1 MKSKSLILMLF
12 LFSLIGCSSKIS
24 IKSIQN
30 HPRNFVNKKVTIEGT
45 VSQTFSLAFINYF
58 ELDDGTGT
66 IKVITNNPLPAEN
79 EKLSVTGIVQYYTL
93 ATMKLLV
100 IKENDSD

>member
-1 MKSKSLILMLF
+1 MKSKSLFLILF
-12 LFSLIGCSSKIS
+12 LFSLLGCSSKVS
-24 IKSIQN
+24 IKTIQN
-30 HPRNFVNKKVTIEGT
+30 NPRNYINKEVTIKGT

-66 IKVITNNPLPAEN
+66 IKVITSNPLPAEN

-93 ATMKLLV
+93 GTLKVLIM
-100 IKENDSD
+100 KENDSN